1 MLPFKQPLTAAAGQR
16 RQSCASRLHRPDGV
30 KFCRLVSIPAYKSS
44 GAGEAA
50 TSVASS
56 SSSSPVRVRPNAAA
70 VSAAVL
76 ALAGL
81 SDVTYQLLSTAS
93 LPPLGMVLDTV
104 GEAAAAAGVA
114 SASALATAKL
124 VLRDTF
130 HLEWHK

>member
-1 MLPFKQPLTAAAGQR
+1 MIPHKQLPAAAGQR
-16 RQSCASRLHRPDGV
+16 RQSCADRTQRALSGRCG
-30 KFCRLVSIPAYKSS
+30 RLVTIDALKGSRSEDAV
-44 GAGEAA
+44 
-50 TSVASS
+50 TVASS
-56 SSSSPVRVRPNAAA
+56 SSSSQVHVRPNAAA

-81 SDVTYQLLSTAS
+81 SEVTYQILSTAS
-93 LPPLGMVLDTV
+93 LPPLSMVVDTV